1 VQIAEVSS
9 LDGEDSS
16 EEAGSAYQEA
26 ADAAHALLLAMCT
39 DPSHGLAGASAVEEL
54 DMDEGALGSGAGSNP
69 AGDAILLQRIQQRF
83 ERYITSSIPIAC
95 LGMQ

>member
-1 VQIAEVSS
+1 MQIAEVSS

-69 AGDAILLQRIQQRF
+69 AGEQGSSCTTSRPGCCSSTTFCNLHAALL
-83 ERYITSSIPIAC
+83 
-95 LGMQ
+95 